1 MLGRSLRS
9 LPTAQA
15 RGRPVPGACCPLSP
29 PPRGLAAP
37 SPASAQRLPQTPQV
51 RTHLRPPLP
60 RGGWYHPRCGW
71 PGRQAL
77 PGRGAAAAGDAQW
90 VYGER
95 GAPSLF
101 KSWGPYGPPPRSPPR
116 SLSQALAACLA
127 AVAGAPPRL
136 AGDPQPAAVARG
148 ADSASCSRLP
158 VLPSRPAASKR
169 GYSGEKVP
177 RPPREASPLL
187 SPEGGVSRRRHRRLS
202 PAATALEEA
211 ESVSN
216 SRYLL
221 PPHPPPRQGPGVR
234 PGC

>member
-15 RGRPVPGACCPLSP
+15 RGRPVPGACSPLSP

-127 AVAGAPPRL
+127 AVAGL
-136 AGDPQPAAVARG
+136 
-148 ADSASCSRLP
+148 LP
-158 VLPSRPAASKR
+158 GSQEIPSRPRWRAGRTVPAALACLFCRAGPQPPSGGTVGRRCR
-169 GYSGEKVP
+169 GRRGR
-177 RPPREASPLL
+177 RPPSC
-187 SPEGGVSRRRHRRLS
+187 RRRGEC
-202 PAATALEEA
+202 PAAATAVCLQPQLR
-211 ESVSN
+211 SKRLSL
-216 SRYLL
+216 SPTRGISSL
-221 PPHPPPRQGPGVR
+221 PIPLHGRDPA
-234 PGC
+234 